1 MRPLEESQR
10 PRTMRPCISRDPAGT
25 PCDLG
30 VIARMTVAQL
40 DPAHGA
46 RLFKCDRS
54 CWKSGLRAARFT
66 NAYQRRPSAPP
77 RKMTADPVQCGGQPV
92 PVHMLAFSRHV
103 SIMRLL
109 PLVDLRITRVFS
121 CVARG
126 LGGRASSRFIRGCS
140 WRVSVVDGGRGHL
153 GEHARLAAY
162 KVVSGLSLTAV
173 LLVRPDLLVA
183 WLRLDVYRFRLLL
196 AREWHAHVSVGGRSR
211 RCELYGGGCNGLAV
225 PRCDELKRC
234 LRPVWLQDH
243 RRHVPILCVG
253 GLDQVR
259 R

>member
-1 MRPLEESQR
+1 VASLCPFTCWR
-10 PRTMRPCISRDPAGT
+10 SR
-25 PCDLG
+25 
-30 VIARMTVAQL
+30 VMS
-40 DPAHGA
+40 
-46 RLFKCDRS
+46 RLCACCRS
-54 CWKSGLRAARFT
+54 WTYAL
-66 NAYQRRPSAPP
+66 
-77 RKMTADPVQCGGQPV
+77 
-92 PVHMLAFSRHV
+92 
-103 SIMRLL
+103 
-109 PLVDLRITRVFS
+109 
-121 CVARG
+121 
-126 LGGRASSRFIRGCS
+126 RGCS
-140 WRVSVVDGGRGHL
+140 RALLAALEAVLAPGSYAAARGGHRLLTAVRGHL